1 MSWCW
6 LALRH
11 AVPFDALA
19 AAAVDDE
26 RGAPAGFLCSWS
38 GNVARPSDAA
48 KVDTRAIDPAGTAA
62 HVSLVIPPRG
72 MTLPF
77 DDAAVSQALRA
88 VLQRPPLDVFT
99 TLLLGDSR
107 FAGAL
112 SAVRGGSSWRLDD
125 DPFAAIFP
133 AQRLHVG
140 QGILGHMAAPA
151 GPVIQ
156 RYGSDEPWPWDRFA
170 DEKPRAARHA

>member
-6 LALRH
+6 LGLRNR
-11 AVPFDALA
+11 APADALA
-19 AAAVDDE
+19 AARVEDE
-26 RGAPAGFLCSWS
+26 HGSPAGFLCAWS
-38 GNVARPSDAA
+38 SNVPRPGDAA
-48 KVDTRAIDPAGTAA
+48 KADRRAIDRAGTSA
-62 HVSLVIPPRG
+62 HVSLVLPARG

-77 DDAAVSQALRA
+77 DDAAVGQALRA

-112 SAVRGGSSWRLDD
+112 SAVRGGSSRRLDD
-125 DPFAAIFP
+125 NPFATIFP
-133 AQRLHVG
+133 ARLLHVG
-140 QGILGHMAAPA
+140 PGVLGHMPAPA

-170 DEKPRAARHA
+170 NEKLRGRA